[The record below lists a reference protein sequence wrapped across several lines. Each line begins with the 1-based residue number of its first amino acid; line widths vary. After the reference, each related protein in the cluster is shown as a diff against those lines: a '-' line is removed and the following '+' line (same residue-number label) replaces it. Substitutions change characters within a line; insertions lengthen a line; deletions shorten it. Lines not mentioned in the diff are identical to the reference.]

1 MINFLTVGI
10 LSGLAS
16 ALLFAVVVTGSPLGL
31 VLSYVAPL
39 PILIGALGWNHRSG
53 LVATAVGGLAIG
65 LAFRPEAGLAFVIGS
80 ALPAWGLAYLALLGR
95 PDPDGSVEW
104 YPLGRLLLWVAASA
118 AVVTFVGVLALG
130 SWDYATYRDTLRQT
144 IESVIRL
151 QMRVPTETPLPPTFG
166 GVPREQFIEAL
177 VGAVPFLAATA
188 FASVLTLNLWIAAKV
203 VAISGRL
210 PRPWPAV
217 AATRMPPSALLLLG
231 FAVLASFLAP
241 GLVGALALAM
251 TGALLMTFALQ
262 GLALLHHVSRGRP
275 GRTGLLVGTYVLL
288 AFIAHTF
295 LPLLA
300 LAGIADTAV
309 NLRRRFPPGAG
320 PTPTT

>member
-16 ALLFAVVVTGSPLGL
+16 ALLFAVVVTGSPLGI

-53 LVATAVGGLAIG
+53 LVATAIGGLAVA
-65 LAFRPEAGLAFVIGS
+65 LAFRPEAGLAFAIGS
-80 ALPAWGLAYLALLGR
+80 ALPAWVLAYLAHHGR
-95 PDPDGSVEW
+95 PNRDGSMDW
-104 YPLGRLLLWVAASA
+104 YPLGRLLLWIAAAA

-130 SWDYATYRDTLRQT
+130 SWDYEVYRTTLRQT

-151 QMRVPTETPLPPTFG
+151 QMQIPSEAPLPPAFG
-166 GVPREQFIEAL
+166 GVPREQFVEAL
-177 VGAVPFLAATA
+177 VGAVPFIAAVA

-203 VAISGRL
+203 VAVSQRL
-210 PRPWPAV
+210 PRPWPAI
-217 AATRMPPSALLLLG
+217 AATRMPLSALLLLG
-231 FAVLASFLAP
+231 AAVLATFLP
-241 GLVGALALAM
+241 GLVGAFALALA
-251 TGALLMTFALQ
+251 GGLLMAFALQ
-262 GLALLHHVSRGRP
+262 GLALLHHVSRGRA
-275 GRTGLLVGTYVLL
+275 GRTGLLVGAYVLL

-309 NLRRRFPPGAG
+309 DLRRRFPGGA
-320 PTPTT
+320 PPPAT

>member
-1 MINFLTVGI
+1 MINALTVGI

-16 ALLFAVVVTGSPLGL
+16 ALLFAVVVTGSPFGI

-53 LVATAVGGLAIG
+53 LVATVVGGLAIA

-80 ALPAWGLAYLALLGR
+80 ALPAWILAYLALLGR
-95 PDPDGSVEW
+95 PNPDESVEW
-104 YPLGRLLLWVAASA
+104 YPLGRLLLWVAAAA

-130 SWDYATYRDTLRQT
+130 SWEYGAYRETLRST

-151 QMRVPTETPLPPTFG
+151 QMRIPAETPLPPTFG

-177 VGAVPFLAATA
+177 VGAVPFIAATA
-188 FASVLTLNLWIAAKV
+188 FALVLTLNLWIAAKV
-203 VAISGRL
+203 VAISQRL
-210 PRPWPAV
+210 PRPWPAI
-217 AATRMPPSALLLLG
+217 AATRMPLSALLLLAG
-231 FAVLASFLAP
+231 AVLASFVP
-241 GLVGALALAM
+241 GLVGVLALAFV
-251 TGALLMTFALQ
+251 GGLMMAFALQ
-262 GLALLHHVSRGRP
+262 GLALLHHVSRGRA
-275 GRTGLLVGTYVLL
+275 GRTGLLVGAYILL

-309 NLRRRFPPGAG
+309 DLRRRFPGGAG

>member
-16 ALLFAVVVTGSPLGL
+16 ALLFAVVVTGSPLGII
-31 VLSYVAPL
+31 LSYVAPL
-39 PILIGALGWNHRSG
+39 PVLIGALGWNHRSG
-53 LVATAVGGLAIG
+53 LVATAVGGLATA

-80 ALPAWGLAYLALLGR
+80 ALPAWWIAYLALLGR
-95 PDPDGSVEW
+95 PNADGSLEW

-118 AVVTFVGVLALG
+118 AVITFVGALALG
-130 SWDYATYRDTLRQT
+130 SWDYGTYRDALRST
-144 IESVIRL
+144 IENVIRIQL
-151 QMRVPTETPLPPTFG
+151 HVPAETPLPPTFG
-166 GVPREQFIEAL
+166 GVPREQFLEAL

-188 FASVLTLNLWIAAKV
+188 FALVLALNLWIAAKV
-203 VAISGRL
+203 VAISQRL
-210 PRPWPAV
+210 PRDWPV
-217 AATRMPPSALLLLG
+217 IPATRMPHSALMLLAG
-231 FAVLASFLAP
+231 AVAVSFVP
-241 GLVGALALAM
+241 GLVGVLALAFA
-251 TGALLMTFALQ
+251 GGLLMAFALQ

-275 GRTGLLVGTYVLL
+275 GRTGLLVGAYILL

-309 NLRRRFPPGAG
+309 DLRRRFPGGA
-320 PTPTT
+320 PPPTT